1 MKRVDRIG
9 GSEDKAMEEIRKRM
23 MPQHLQYNPTDQQAV
38 LQNAIKAV
46 ENVQQ
51 TQIQNIAGTMA

>member
-1 MKRVDRIG
+1 MARVDRIG
-9 GSEDKAMEEIRKRM
+9 SSEDKAIEEIRKRM
-23 MPQHLQYNPTDQQAV
+23 MPQHLMYNPTDNQSV

-46 ENVQQ
+46 ENIQQ